1 MKDKFKKYID
11 RLYKLPIL
19 YSLGISIILMLLF
32 ATYIFIADGSGTI
45 KEMPQGIFFGA
56 LILGFFVYP
65 GILTLLNI
73 VFLFMRTNDKRIKLA
88 GKKID
93 VVTIILGTVFTGLYM
108 SLMDIR
114 FVPWDTVL
122 KNNEKHFMLS
132 IEYLPGFIIPV
143 VMALG
148 AYIYLRIKSIK
159 ETPPLFAVICISSLY
174 LGIGICV
181 MWILQVFGTV
191 TSDPLLALAPFNFV
205 LILIKVIKEVI
216 IEWNDQEKM
225 EEPLDKSEVEV
236 MENPNTW
243 KGKVNALLKNSLNW
257 PLIAFI
263 FTLPLLGIV
272 IMISIIIGQRP
283 DSFYRVW
290 TETADWNLSQK
301 IAPPNEMFDQHYLC
315 TVAVAG
321 HPRLVKPLRPGT
333 RGGETIL
340 VNRQLCIANAFEQL
354 LEEKLPKFHKAIRD
368 FYDKYGYPIS
378 RHINSPWRADT
389 VYLLMKPLEW
399 LFLVVLYLFDI
410 EPERRISRQY
420 AYKPVR

>member
-1 MKDKFKKYID
+1 MKDKLKKYID
-11 RLYKLPIL
+11 RFYDLPII
-19 YSLGISIILMLLF
+19 YSVGISIIVMILF

-45 KEMPQGIFFGA
+45 KELPQGIFFGA
-56 LILGFFVYP
+56 LISGFFVYP

-73 VFLFMRTNDKRIKLA
+73 VFLFMRTNDKRINLA
-88 GKKID
+88 GKKIE

-108 SLMDIR
+108 SLMDIK

-132 IEYLPGFIIPV
+132 IEYLTGFIIPV
-143 VMALG
+143 VIALA
-148 AYIYLRIKSIK
+148 AYIFLRIKSIK
-159 ETPPLFAVICISSLY
+159 KTAPLLAVICISSLY
-174 LGIGICV
+174 LGIGICI
-181 MWILQVFGTV
+181 MWILQVIGTV
-191 TSDPLLALAPFNFV
+191 TSNPLLALAPFNFV

-225 EEPLDKSEVEV
+225 EEPLDKSDLVV
-236 MENPNTW
+236 PENPNTW
-243 KGKVNALLKNSLNW
+243 KGKVNVLLKNSLNW
-257 PLIAFI
+257 PLLGFI

-301 IAPPNEMFDQHYLC
+301 IAPPNEFYDQHYLC
-315 TVAVAG
+315 TVAVSG
-321 HPRLVKPLRPGT
+321 HRRLVKPIRLGT
-333 RGGETIL
+333 RGEETIL

-354 LEEKLPKFHKAIRD
+354 LEEKLPKFHKTIRN

-378 RHINSPWRADT
+378 RHINSPWRADAI
-389 VYLLMKPLEW
+389 YLIMKPLEW
-399 LFLVVLYLFDI
+399 LFLIVLYLFDL

-420 AYKPVR
+420 AYKGK